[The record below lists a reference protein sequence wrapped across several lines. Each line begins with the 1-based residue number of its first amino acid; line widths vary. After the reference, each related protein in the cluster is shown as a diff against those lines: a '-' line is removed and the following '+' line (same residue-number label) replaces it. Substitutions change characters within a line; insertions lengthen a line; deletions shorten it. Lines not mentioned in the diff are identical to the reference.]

1 MEVKKR
7 DGRLVKYDGSK
18 IIGAVAKAMKEVTGK
33 VDKEVCYKVEEEVLK
48 TLKAGNYPPTVEG
61 IQDSV
66 ENTLMSLG
74 NCNEVAKA
82 YILYRAK
89 RNETRKKQWE
99 MNDLQS
105 SIYNSKYRYD
115 NESFDEFLSRVSG
128 GDSKIYKLIQS
139 KKFIPAGRILAG
151 RGLNERGQKV
161 CYSNCFVVT
170 PPEDNL
176 ESIFDTAKKMARTY
190 SYGGGCGTS
199 LEHLRPNRAKVN
211 NSAKVTSGA
220 VSFAELYS
228 TTTGLIGQNNRRGAL
243 MLSMPVSHPDIVEFI
258 DIKNDLEAVT
268 KANLSVMVSDKFMK
282 AVKEDS
288 EWEMR
293 YEVEDTGEVISKT
306 IKARDLMF
314 IISKS
319 AHRMGEP
326 GMLFWDKVKNYHIN
340 SENNAFEY
348 VSTNPCFTGD
358 MQLLTKKGYRTF
370 EELEGQEVELINID
384 GDTSKGKVWYTGD
397 KETIQLTLSNKKR
410 IKCTPDHRFLTVDN
424 KVVEAKDLKGKK
436 LHPLTEEF
444 NGKDLQ
450 YVKYGFIQG
459 DGGLTRLSSDTHKG
473 LEVHIGEDDRD
484 IRELF
489 AKDEHTKPSSRT
501 IYLQG
506 DYIEKLK
513 DLGFSDKTLPERE
526 FPTTYKDWTKE
537 QKSSFL
543 QGMYSANGS
552 VITNHRVSYKTTCLE
567 LAHQLLITLEEDF
580 GIKGYITTNKP
591 TKVEFSN
598 GTYLCK
604 QSYDVSISRYESLQR
619 FHKDINFYHNYK
631 KDNLKRLLMVRAPK
645 VTSIKSLGVNPVY
658 DFNEPL
664 TNWGVVEGF
673 IAHNCGE
680 KPLPS
685 GGSCLLGSMNLAE
698 YVLPNGTFDYDNF
711 SKDVKSVTV
720 YMNDVLEEG
729 IKYLP
734 LEEQRESAKKFRQ
747 LGIGILGMGDMLIKL
762 GLKYGDKPSLKLMD
776 SIMKEMA
783 NSALQQSAIIARDRG
798 TYESFDVNKILK
810 SEYIKTVATKK
821 TIELIK
827 KYGLRNA
834 ELLSIAP
841 TGSISTML
849 GVSGG
854 TEPIFQTSYTRK
866 VESITD
872 ENGEP
877 QYFTVYT
884 PIVKEYMEKH
894 GLTNEKELPDYF
906 VTAPELDYKKR
917 IDMQSVLQKY
927 VDSAISSTINLPNET
942 TIEEVADIYMYAW
955 EKGLKGVTVFRDGCE
970 RSGIL
975 ISNETKNKQDNNS
988 ELQIAQKELIDFTTN
1003 ILLEYPEVFTKI
1015 QEKRGELGID
1025 NIINKKLK
1033 NDPGKCPVCGG
1044 KIMHSGGCEEC
1055 QDCGYSPCSI

>member
-1 MEVKKR
+1 MKITKR
-7 DGRLVKYDGSK
+7 DGRLVDYDGSK
-18 IIGAVAKAMKEVTGK
+18 IINAVAKAMKEITGK
-33 VDKEVCYKVEEEVLK
+33 VDKETCYRVEEEVLK
-48 TLKAGNYPPTVEG
+48 TLQASNYPLTVEG

-66 ENTLMSLG
+66 ENTLMSLE

-105 SIYNSKYRYD
+105 SIYNSKYRYN

-128 GDSKIYKLIQS
+128 GDNNIYKLMQS

-151 RGLNERGQKV
+151 RGLNEKGQKV
-161 CYSNCFVVT
+161 CYSNCFVIT

-199 LEHLRPNRAKVN
+199 LEHLRPNKAKVN
-211 NSAKVTSGA
+211 NSAKITSGA
-220 VSFAELYS
+220 VSFTELYS

-306 IKARDLMF
+306 MKARNLMF

-326 GMLFWDKVKNYHIN
+326 GMLFWDRVKNYHIN
-340 SENNAFEY
+340 SENDVFEY
-348 VSTNPCFTGD
+348 VSTNP
-358 MQLLTKKGYRTF
+358 
-370 EELEGQEVELINID
+370 
-384 GDTSKGKVWYTGD
+384 
-397 KETIQLTLSNKKR
+397 
-410 IKCTPDHRFLTVDN
+410 
-424 KVVEAKDLKGKK
+424 
-436 LHPLTEEF
+436 
-444 NGKDLQ
+444 
-450 YVKYGFIQG
+450 
-459 DGGLTRLSSDTHKG
+459 
-473 LEVHIGEDDRD
+473 
-484 IRELF
+484 
-489 AKDEHTKPSSRT
+489 
-501 IYLQG
+501 
-506 DYIEKLK
+506 
-513 DLGFSDKTLPERE
+513 
-526 FPTTYKDWTKE
+526 
-537 QKSSFL
+537 
-543 QGMYSANGS
+543 
-552 VITNHRVSYKTTCLE
+552 
-567 LAHQLLITLEEDF
+567 
-580 GIKGYITTNKP
+580 
-591 TKVEFSN
+591 
-598 GTYLCK
+598 
-604 QSYDVSISRYESLQR
+604 
-619 FHKDINFYHNYK
+619 
-631 KDNLKRLLMVRAPK
+631 
-645 VTSIKSLGVNPVY
+645 
-658 DFNEPL
+658 
-664 TNWGVVEGF
+664 
-673 IAHNCGE
+673 CGE

-711 SKDVKSVTV
+711 SEDVKSVTV

-798 TYESFDVNKILK
+798 TYESSDVNKILK

-894 GLTNEKELPDYF
+894 GLTDEKELPDYF

-975 ISNETKNKQDNNS
+975 ISNETKNKQDNSDS

-1025 NIINKKLK
+1025 NIINKKLED
-1033 NDPGKCPVCGG
+1033 DPGKCPVCGG